1 MGVRVLAGSYPHPL
15 HLCLDLWIVL
25 CKLADGRRIIAI
37 MLGRLRMSIRDCID
51 AYIRLSDKVF
61 KKIHYSPVSWRGRA
75 QGRFD
80 HKALETAIKDVVIS
94 AGLKEDA
101 LLKDDRPDS
110 CKLLARLGIH

>member
-1 MGVRVLAGSYPHPL
+1 
-15 HLCLDLWIVL
+15 
-25 CKLADGRRIIAI
+25 
-37 MLGRLRMSIRDCID
+37 MSIRDCID

-61 KKIHYSPVSWRGRA
+61 KKIHYSPVSWKGRA

-94 AGLKEDA
+94 AGLPDDA

-110 CKLLARLGIH
+110 CKVLARIEIHQRVTTDVEFQICLCSQRSVRYLCTIY